1 MIMTS
6 MGNNPH
12 VPPAW
17 QDNMPVTNRYTLGLA
32 GERFFRAIKDEGRI
46 LGTYCPRCDRTYVP
60 AAAFCERC
68 MHELDEWVDVGVTGE
83 VHTYTLLYENYDGSP
98 REDPQIIAFIRLGD
112 GGLVHRLEQIDPHA
126 VSIGLQVE
134 AVFKP
139 LDDRQ
144 GSILDI
150 SHFKPT
156 EE

>member
-1 MIMTS
+1 MTDIS
-6 MGNNPH
+6 RNPH
-12 VPPAW
+12 MPSAW
-17 QDNMPVTNRYTLGLA
+17 QDDMPVTSRYTLGLA

-46 LGTYCPRCDRTYVP
+46 LGTHCSHCDRTYVP

-68 MHELDEWVDVGVTGE
+68 MHELDEWVDLGIAGE

-98 REDPQIIAFIRLGD
+98 REDPEIIAFIRFGD
-112 GGLVHRLEQIDPHA
+112 GGLVHRLEQIKPDA

-139 LDDRQ
+139 PDDRQ

-150 SHFKPT
+150 THFRPT
-156 EE
+156 GE